1 MARVQMRK
9 PMAKKTVTRVT
20 AKKTVA
26 RPMAKKTASKPTAKR
41 IVAKPVVKPKA
52 NDSLKKDVARAKTA
66 VNKTRIAYAKD
77 YGINAR
83 QYKRLEDIAGD
94 TVAEGDLESVKRNAD
109 AIRWLTGEA
118 LKLGVATNQR
128 GAKIAATRIMNQVV
142 REVLGASKSTSNKKR
157 K

>member
-26 RPMAKKTASKPTAKR
+26 RPMAMKTASKPTAKR

-94 TVAEGDLESVKRNAD
+94 TVAEGDLESVKQNAD

>member
-1 MARVQMRK
+1 MRK

-94 TVAEGDLESVKRNAD
+94 TVAEGDLESVKQNAD

>member
-26 RPMAKKTASKPTAKR
+26 RPMAMKTASKPTAKR

-52 NDSLKKDVARAKTA
+52 NDLLKKDVARAKTA

-94 TVAEGDLESVKRNAD
+94 TVAEGDLESVKQNAD

>member
-1 MARVQMRK
+1 MRK

-26 RPMAKKTASKPTAKR
+26 RPMAMKTASKPTAKR

>member
-1 MARVQMRK
+1 MRK

-26 RPMAKKTASKPTAKR
+26 RPMAMKTASKPTAKR

-94 TVAEGDLESVKRNAD
+94 TVAEGDLESVKQNAD

>member
-1 MARVQMRK
+1 MPRQPMKK
-9 PMAKKTVTRVT
+9 PMAKKTVSRTVV
-20 AKKTVA
+20 KKTVS
-26 RPMAKKTASKPTAKR
+26 RPTAKR

-83 QYKRLEDIAGD
+83 QYKRLQDIAGD
-94 TVAEGDLESVKRNAD
+94 TVAESDLESVKRNAD
-109 AIRWLTGEA
+109 SIRWLTGEA
-118 LKLGVATNQR
+118 LRLGVATNQR